1 MEPPGS
7 AEISQIATNLCGSL
21 GDPENNFFFVKY
33 EIDFMKKILFQKN
46 KPLTSSAIHG
56 ELWGVSKDLASGI
69 FISLGVFGP
78 Q

>member
-21 GDPENNFFFVKY
+21 GDPENNFFSWN
-33 EIDFMKKILFQKN
+33 MKLISWKKVSFQKN